1 MSSYRVV
8 VIRTAETPVPS
19 ASVVSTS
26 TALTAAQ
33 LDKLAASTEQVLAAA
48 REALAA

>member
-19 ASVVSTS
+19 ASAASTRA
-26 TALTAAQ
+26 ALTAAQ
-33 LDKLAASTEQVLAAA
+33 LDELTASTEQVLAAA